1 MARIGTT
8 DLDVLPLNLG
18 GNVFGWTADEQ
29 ASFAVLDAFAEAGG
43 SFVDTAD
50 VYSEWGDG
58 HRGGESEATIGRW
71 MAARGNRADV
81 VVATKVGKLSTRRGT
96 SRAVVRAAID
106 DSLRRL
112 GTDYVD
118 LYYAHE
124 DDQDTPLEE
133 TVAALGEVVAAGK
146 ARYVAASNFSP
157 ERLAEALRIADDL
170 GVARF
175 VALQP
180 HYNLVHRSD
189 YEGPLQEL
197 AVREGLGVLPYS
209 SLASGFL
216 TGKYRSADD
225 ASRSS
230 ARGAS
235 VVQRYVNARGV
246 RILAALDD
254 IAARHR
260 ATPAQVALAWLIA
273 RPGITAPIASATSV
287 EQLREILVAATLQ
300 LDASDIAQ
308 LDQASA
314 E

>member
-58 HRGGESEATIGRW
+58 HEGGESEATIGRW

-106 DSLRRL
+106 DSLKRL

-133 TVAALGEVVAAGK
+133 TVAALGEVVADGK

-180 HYNLVHRSD
+180 HYNLVHRGA

-216 TGKYRSADD
+216 TGKYRDGSPAVDSPRAGSAGRYLDD
-225 ASRSS
+225 
-230 ARGAS
+230 RGRR
-235 VVQRYVNARGV
+235 V
-246 RILAALDD
+246 LAALDAV
-254 IAARHR
+254 AAAHGTSVT
-260 ATPAQVALAWLIA
+260 AVSLAWL
-273 RPGITAPIASATSV
+273 RVQPGVVAPIASARSV
-287 EQLREILVAATLQ
+287 DQLSDLLAGATLE
-300 LDASDIAQ
+300 LADDEVTALSDASA
-308 LDQASA
+308 
-314 E
+314 

>member
-58 HRGGESEATIGRW
+58 HEGGESEATIGRW

-106 DSLRRL
+106 DSLKRL

-133 TVAALGEVVAAGK
+133 TVAALGEVVADGK

-157 ERLAEALRIADDL
+157 ERLAEALRIADEL

-180 HYNLVHRSD
+180 HYNLVHRGA

-216 TGKYRSADD
+216 TGKYRDGSPAVDSPRAGSAGRYLND
-225 ASRSS
+225 
-230 ARGAS
+230 RGRR
-235 VVQRYVNARGV
+235 V
-246 RILAALDD
+246 LAALDAV
-254 IAARHR
+254 AAAHGTSVT
-260 ATPAQVALAWLIA
+260 AVSLAWL
-273 RPGITAPIASATSV
+273 RVQPGVVAPIASARSV
-287 EQLREILVAATLQ
+287 DQLPDLLAGATLE
-300 LDASDIAQ
+300 LADDEITALSDASA
-308 LDQASA
+308 
-314 E
+314 

>member
-29 ASFAVLDAFAEAGG
+29 ASFAVLDAFVAGGG

-50 VYSEWGDG
+50 VYSEWGAG
-58 HRGGESEATIGRW
+58 HEGGESEATIGRW

-106 DSLRRL
+106 DSLKRL

-124 DDQDTPLEE
+124 DDRETPLEE
-133 TVAALGEVVAAGK
+133 TVAALGEVVADGK
-146 ARYVAASNFSP
+146 ARYVAASNFTP
-157 ERLAEALRIADDL
+157 ERLAEALRIADEL

-180 HYNLVHRSD
+180 HYNLVHRGE

-209 SLASGFL
+209 SLANGFL
-216 TGKYRSADD
+216 TGKYRDGSPAVDSPRAGSAGRSLDD
-225 ASRSS
+225 
-230 ARGAS
+230 RG
-235 VVQRYVNARGV
+235 RGV
-246 RILAALDD
+246 LAALDAV
-254 IAARHR
+254 AAAHGTSVT
-260 ATPAQVALAWLIA
+260 AVGLAWL
-273 RPGITAPIASATSV
+273 RVQPGVVAPIASARSV
-287 EQLREILVAATLQ
+287 DQLPDLLAGARLELADDEIAALS
-300 LDASDIAQ
+300 DASA
-308 LDQASA
+308 
-314 E
+314 

>member
-1 MARIGTT
+1 MARIGIT

-58 HRGGESEATIGRW
+58 HEGGESEATIGRW

-106 DSLRRL
+106 DSLKRL

-124 DDQDTPLEE
+124 DDQETPLEE
-133 TVAALGEVVAAGK
+133 TVAALGEVVADGK

-180 HYNLVHRSD
+180 HYNLVHRAA

-216 TGKYRSADD
+216 TGKYRDGSPAVDSPRAGSAGRYLDD
-225 ASRSS
+225 
-230 ARGAS
+230 RGRR
-235 VVQRYVNARGV
+235 V
-246 RILAALDD
+246 LAALDEV
-254 IAARHR
+254 AAAHGTSVT
-260 ATPAQVALAWLIA
+260 AVSLAWL
-273 RPGITAPIASATSV
+273 RVQPGVVAPIASARSV
-287 EQLREILVAATLQ
+287 EQLPDLLAGATLE
-300 LDASDIAQ
+300 LSDDEITALSDASA
-308 LDQASA
+308 
-314 E
+314 

>member
-18 GNVFGWTADEQ
+18 GNVFGWTADED
-29 ASFAVLDAFAEAGG
+29 ASFAVLDAFAAAGG

-50 VYSEWGDG
+50 VYSEWVPG
-58 HRGGESEATIGRW
+58 HEGGESEAVLGRW
-71 MAARGNRADV
+71 MGARGNRADV
-81 VVATKVGKLSTRRGT
+81 VIATKVGKLSTRRGT
-96 SRAVVRAAID
+96 SRDVVRAAVE
-106 DSLRRL
+106 DSLKRL

-124 DDQDTPLEE
+124 DDQETPLEE
-133 TVAALGEVVAAGK
+133 TVVALGEVVAEGK

-180 HYNLVHRSD
+180 HYNLVHRD
-189 YEGPLQEL
+189 EYEGPLQEL

-216 TGKYRSADD
+216 TGKYRDGADAVDSPRAGSAGRYLDD
-225 ASRSS
+225 
-230 ARGAS
+230 RGRR
-235 VVQRYVNARGV
+235 V
-246 RILAALDD
+246 LAALDEV
-254 IAARHR
+254 AAAHGTSVT
-260 ATPAQVALAWLIA
+260 AVSLAWL
-273 RPGITAPIASATSV
+273 RVQPGVVAPIASARSV
-287 EQLREILVAATLQ
+287 AQLPDLLAGATLA
-300 LDASDIAQ
+300 LTDDEVVALSAAAS
-308 LDQASA
+308 
-314 E
+314 

>member
-1 MARIGTT
+1 M
-8 DLDVLPLNLG
+8 
-18 GNVFGWTADEQ
+18 FGWTADEQ

-58 HRGGESEATIGRW
+58 HEGGESEATIGRW

-106 DSLRRL
+106 DSLKRL

-124 DDQDTPLEE
+124 DDQETPLEE
-133 TVAALGEVVAAGK
+133 TVAALGEVVADGK

-180 HYNLVHRSD
+180 HYNLVHRAA

-216 TGKYRSADD
+216 TGKYRDGSPAVDSPRAGSAGRYLDD
-225 ASRSS
+225 
-230 ARGAS
+230 RGRR
-235 VVQRYVNARGV
+235 V
-246 RILAALDD
+246 LAALDEV
-254 IAARHR
+254 AAAHGTSVT
-260 ATPAQVALAWLIA
+260 AVSLAWL
-273 RPGITAPIASATSV
+273 RVQPGVVAPIASARSV
-287 EQLREILVAATLQ
+287 EQLPDLLAGATLE
-300 LDASDIAQ
+300 LSDDEITALSDASA
-308 LDQASA
+308 
-314 E
+314 

>member
-18 GNVFGWTADEQ
+18 GNVLGWTADEQ
-29 ASFAVLDAFAEAGG
+29 ASFAVLDAFVAGGG

-58 HRGGESEATIGRW
+58 HEGGESEATIGRW
-71 MAARGNRADV
+71 LAARGNRSDV
-81 VVATKVGKLSTRRGT
+81 VIATKVGKLSTRRGT

-106 DSLRRL
+106 DSLKRL

-124 DDQDTPLEE
+124 DDRETPLEE
-133 TVAALGEVVAAGK
+133 TVAALGEVVADGK
-146 ARYVAASNFSP
+146 ARYVAASNFTP

-180 HYNLVHRSD
+180 HYNLVHRGD

-216 TGKYRSADD
+216 TGKYRDGSPAVDSPRAGSAGRYLDD
-225 ASRSS
+225 
-230 ARGAS
+230 RG
-235 VVQRYVNARGV
+235 RRM
-246 RILAALDD
+246 LAALDAV
-254 IAARHR
+254 AAAHGTSVT
-260 ATPAQVALAWLIA
+260 AVSLAWL
-273 RPGITAPIASATSV
+273 RVQPGVVAPIASARSV
-287 EQLREILVAATLQ
+287 DQLPDLLAGARLELSDDEVTALS
-300 LDASDIAQ
+300 DASA
-308 LDQASA
+308 
-314 E
+314 

>member
-29 ASFAVLDAFAEAGG
+29 ASFAVLDAFVEGGG
-43 SFVDTAD
+43 SLVDTAD
-50 VYSEWGDG
+50 VYSEWGAD
-58 HRGGESEATIGRW
+58 HEGGESEATIGRW
-71 MAARGNRADV
+71 IAARGNRADV
-81 VVATKVGKLSTRRGT
+81 VIATKVGKLSTRRGT

-106 DSLRRL
+106 DSLKRL

-124 DDQDTPLEE
+124 DDRETPLEE
-133 TVAALGEVVAAGK
+133 TVAALGEVVAEGK
-146 ARYVAASNFSP
+146 ARYVAASNFTP
-157 ERLAEALRIADDL
+157 ERLAEALRIADEL

-180 HYNLVHRSD
+180 HYNLVHRGE

-216 TGKYRSADD
+216 TGKYRDGSPAVDSPRAGSAGRYLDD
-225 ASRSS
+225 
-230 ARGAS
+230 RGRR
-235 VVQRYVNARGV
+235 V
-246 RILAALDD
+246 LAALDAV
-254 IAARHR
+254 AAAHGTSVT
-260 ATPAQVALAWLIA
+260 AVSLAWL
-273 RPGITAPIASATSV
+273 RVQPGVVAPIASARSV
-287 EQLREILVAATLQ
+287 EQLPDLLAGARLELSDDEVVALS
-300 LDASDIAQ
+300 DASA
-308 LDQASA
+308 
-314 E
+314 

>member
-8 DLDVLPLNLG
+8 DLNVLPLNLG

-29 ASFAVLDAFAEAGG
+29 ASFAVLDAFVEGGG

-50 VYSEWGDG
+50 VYSEWGPG
-58 HRGGESEATIGRW
+58 HEGGESEATIGRW

-96 SRAVVRAAID
+96 SRAVVGAAID
-106 DSLRRL
+106 DSLKRL

-124 DDQDTPLEE
+124 DDRETPLEE
-133 TVAALGEVVAAGK
+133 TVAALGEVVADGK
-146 ARYVAASNFSP
+146 ARYVAASNFTP
-157 ERLAEALRIADDL
+157 ERLAEALRIADEL

-180 HYNLVHRSD
+180 HYNLVHRGE

-197 AVREGLGVLPYS
+197 AVREDLGVLPYS

-216 TGKYRSADD
+216 TGKYRDGSPAVDSPRAGSAGRYLDD
-225 ASRSS
+225 
-230 ARGAS
+230 RGRR
-235 VVQRYVNARGV
+235 V
-246 RILAALDD
+246 LAALDAV
-254 IAARHR
+254 AAAHGTSVT
-260 ATPAQVALAWLIA
+260 AVALAWL
-273 RPGITAPIASATSV
+273 RVQPGVVAPIASARSV
-287 EQLREILVAATLQ
+287 EQLPDLLAGARLDLADDEVTALSDAA
-300 LDASDIAQ
+300 A
-308 LDQASA
+308 
-314 E
+314 

>member
-29 ASFAVLDAFAEAGG
+29 ASFAVLDAFVEGGG

-58 HRGGESEATIGRW
+58 HEGGESEATIGRW
-71 MAARGNRADV
+71 MAARGNRSDV

-106 DSLRRL
+106 DSLKRL

-133 TVAALGEVVAAGK
+133 TVAALGEVVADGK
-146 ARYVAASNFSP
+146 ARYVAASNFTP

-180 HYNLVHRSD
+180 HYNLVHRGD

-216 TGKYRSADD
+216 TGKYRDGAPAVDSPRAGSAGRYLDD
-225 ASRSS
+225 
-230 ARGAS
+230 RGRR
-235 VVQRYVNARGV
+235 V
-246 RILAALDD
+246 LAALDAV
-254 IAARHR
+254 AAAHGTSVT
-260 ATPAQVALAWLIA
+260 AVSLAWL
-273 RPGITAPIASATSV
+273 RVQPGVVAPIASARSV
-287 EQLREILVAATLQ
+287 DQLPDLLAGARLELADDEITALSDVAA
-300 LDASDIAQ
+300 
-308 LDQASA
+308 
-314 E
+314 

>member
-18 GNVFGWTADEQ
+18 GNVFGWTADED
-29 ASFAVLDAFAEAGG
+29 ASSAVLDAFVAAGG

-50 VYSEWGDG
+50 VYSEWAPG
-58 HRGGESEATIGRW
+58 HRGGESEAVLGRW

-96 SRAVVRAAID
+96 SRDVVRAAID
-106 DSLRRL
+106 DSLERL

-124 DDQDTPLEE
+124 DDQETPLEE

-180 HYNLVHRSD
+180 HYNLVHRDD

-216 TGKYRSADD
+216 TGKYRDGSPAVDSPRAGSA
-225 ASRSS
+225 
-230 ARGAS
+230 G
-235 VVQRYVNARGV
+235 RY
-246 RILAALDD
+246 LDD
-254 IAARHR
+254 RGRRVLAVLDEVAAAHGTSVT
-260 ATPAQVALAWLIA
+260 AVSLAWL
-273 RPGITAPIASATSV
+273 RVQPGVVAPIASARTV
-287 EQLREILVAATLQ
+287 DQLPDLLAGATLD
-300 LDASDIAQ
+300 LADDELTALSLA
-308 LDQASA
+308 AA
-314 E
+314 

>member
-29 ASFAVLDAFAEAGG
+29 ASFAVLDAFVAGGG

-50 VYSEWGDG
+50 VYSEWGEG
-58 HRGGESEATIGRW
+58 HEGGESEATIGRW
-71 MAARGNRADV
+71 LAARGNRSDV
-81 VVATKVGKLSTRRGT
+81 VIATKVGKLSTRRGT

-106 DSLRRL
+106 DSLKRL

-124 DDQDTPLEE
+124 DDRETPLEE
-133 TVAALGEVVAAGK
+133 TVAALGEVVADGK
-146 ARYVAASNFSP
+146 ARYVAASNFTP

-180 HYNLVHRSD
+180 HYNLVHRGD

-216 TGKYRSADD
+216 TGKYRDGSPAVDSPRAGSAGRYLDD
-225 ASRSS
+225 
-230 ARGAS
+230 RGRR
-235 VVQRYVNARGV
+235 V
-246 RILAALDD
+246 LAALDAV
-254 IAARHR
+254 AAAHGTSVT
-260 ATPAQVALAWLIA
+260 AVSLAWL
-273 RPGITAPIASATSV
+273 RVQPGVVAPIASARSV
-287 EQLREILVAATLQ
+287 DQLPDLLAGARLELSDDEVTALS
-300 LDASDIAQ
+300 DASA
-308 LDQASA
+308 
-314 E
+314 

>member
-58 HRGGESEATIGRW
+58 HEGGESEATIGRW
-71 MAARGNRADV
+71 MAARGNRTDV

-106 DSLRRL
+106 DSLKRL

-133 TVAALGEVVAAGK
+133 TVAALGEVVADGK

-180 HYNLVHRSD
+180 HYNLVHRGA

-216 TGKYRSADD
+216 TGKYRDGSPAVDSPRAGSAGRYLDD
-225 ASRSS
+225 
-230 ARGAS
+230 RGRR
-235 VVQRYVNARGV
+235 V
-246 RILAALDD
+246 LAALDAV
-254 IAARHR
+254 AAAHGTSVT
-260 ATPAQVALAWLIA
+260 AVSLAWL
-273 RPGITAPIASATSV
+273 RVQPGVVAPIASARSV
-287 EQLREILVAATLQ
+287 EQLPDLLAGATLE
-300 LDASDIAQ
+300 LADGEITALSDASA
-308 LDQASA
+308 
-314 E
+314 

>member
-29 ASFAVLDAFAEAGG
+29 ASFAVLDAFVAGEG

-50 VYSEWGDG
+50 VYSEWGAG
-58 HRGGESEATIGRW
+58 HEGGESEATIGRW

-106 DSLRRL
+106 DSLKRL

-124 DDQDTPLEE
+124 DDRETPLEE
-133 TVAALGEVVAAGK
+133 TVAALGEVVADGK
-146 ARYVAASNFSP
+146 ARYVAASNFTP
-157 ERLAEALRIADDL
+157 ERLAEALRIADEL

-180 HYNLVHRSD
+180 HYNLVHRGE

-216 TGKYRSADD
+216 TGKYRDGSPAVDSPRAGSAGRYLDD
-225 ASRSS
+225 
-230 ARGAS
+230 RGRR
-235 VVQRYVNARGV
+235 V
-246 RILAALDD
+246 LAALDAV
-254 IAARHR
+254 AAAHGTSVT
-260 ATPAQVALAWLIA
+260 AVGLAWL
-273 RPGITAPIASATSV
+273 RVQPGVVAPIASARSV
-287 EQLREILVAATLQ
+287 DQLPDLLAGARLELADDEIAALS
-300 LDASDIAQ
+300 DASA
-308 LDQASA
+308 
-314 E
+314 

>member
-29 ASFAVLDAFAEAGG
+29 ASFAVLDAFVEGGG

-50 VYSEWGDG
+50 VYSEWGPG
-58 HRGGESEATIGRW
+58 HEGGESEATIGRW
-71 MAARGNRADV
+71 IAARGNRADV
-81 VVATKVGKLSTRRGT
+81 VIATKVGKLSTRRGT

-106 DSLRRL
+106 DSLKRL

-124 DDQDTPLEE
+124 DDRETPLEE
-133 TVAALGEVVAAGK
+133 TVAALGEVVADGK
-146 ARYVAASNFSP
+146 ARYVAASNFTP
-157 ERLAEALRIADDL
+157 ERLAEALRIADEL

-180 HYNLVHRSD
+180 HYNLVHRGE

-216 TGKYRSADD
+216 TGKYRDGSPAVDSPRAGSAGRYLDD
-225 ASRSS
+225 
-230 ARGAS
+230 RGRR
-235 VVQRYVNARGV
+235 V
-246 RILAALDD
+246 LAALDAV
-254 IAARHR
+254 AAAHGTSVT
-260 ATPAQVALAWLIA
+260 AVALAWL
-273 RPGITAPIASATSV
+273 RVQPGVVAPIASARSV
-287 EQLREILVAATLQ
+287 EQLPDLLAGARLDLADDEVTALSDAA
-300 LDASDIAQ
+300 A
-308 LDQASA
+308 
-314 E
+314 

>member
-29 ASFAVLDAFAEAGG
+29 ASFAVLDAFVEGGG

-58 HRGGESEATIGRW
+58 HEGGESEATIGRW
-71 MAARGNRADV
+71 MAARGNRSDV

-106 DSLRRL
+106 DSLKRL

-133 TVAALGEVVAAGK
+133 TVAALGEVVADGK
-146 ARYVAASNFSP
+146 ARYVAASNFTP
-157 ERLAEALRIADDL
+157 GRLAEALRIADDL

-180 HYNLVHRSD
+180 HYNLVHRGD

-216 TGKYRSADD
+216 TGKYRDGAPAVDSPRAGSAGRYLDD
-225 ASRSS
+225 
-230 ARGAS
+230 RGRR
-235 VVQRYVNARGV
+235 V
-246 RILAALDD
+246 LAALDAV
-254 IAARHR
+254 AAAHGTSVT
-260 ATPAQVALAWLIA
+260 AVSLAWL
-273 RPGITAPIASATSV
+273 RVQPGVVAPIASARSV
-287 EQLREILVAATLQ
+287 DQLPDLLAGARLELADDEITALSDVAA
-300 LDASDIAQ
+300 
-308 LDQASA
+308 
-314 E
+314 

>member
-18 GNVFGWTADEQ
+18 GNVFGWTADER
-29 ASFAVLDAFAEAGG
+29 ASAAVLDAFVEAGG

-50 VYSEWGDG
+50 VYSEWADG
-58 HRGGESEATIGRW
+58 HEGGESEATIGRW
-71 MAARGNRADV
+71 LAARGNRADV
-81 VVATKVGKLSTRRGT
+81 VIATKVGKLSTRRGT
-96 SRAVVRAAID
+96 SRAVVREAID
-106 DSLRRL
+106 DSLKRL

-133 TVAALGEVVAAGK
+133 TVAALGEVVAEGK

-157 ERLAEALRIADDL
+157 ERLAEALRIADEL

-180 HYNLVHRSD
+180 HYNLVHRTA

-216 TGKYRSADD
+216 TGKYRDGAVVDSPRAGSA
-225 ASRSS
+225 
-230 ARGAS
+230 G
-235 VVQRYVNARGV
+235 RY
-246 RILAALDD
+246 LDD
-254 IAARHR
+254 RGRRVLAVLDEVAAAHGTSVT
-260 ATPAQVALAWLIA
+260 AVSLAWL
-273 RPGITAPIASATSV
+273 RVQPGVVAPIASARSV
-287 EQLREILVAATLQ
+287 EQLPDLLAGARLELADEEVVALS
-300 LDASDIAQ
+300 DASA
-308 LDQASA
+308 
-314 E
+314 

>member
-58 HRGGESEATIGRW
+58 HEGGESEATIGRW

-106 DSLRRL
+106 DSLKRL

-124 DDQDTPLEE
+124 DDQETPLEE
-133 TVAALGEVVAAGK
+133 TVAALGEVVADGK

-157 ERLAEALRIADDL
+157 ERLAEALRIADEL

-180 HYNLVHRSD
+180 HYNLVHRGA

-216 TGKYRSADD
+216 TGKYRDGAPAVDSPRAGSAGRYLDD
-225 ASRSS
+225 
-230 ARGAS
+230 RGRR
-235 VVQRYVNARGV
+235 V
-246 RILAALDD
+246 LAALDAV
-254 IAARHR
+254 AAAHGTSVT
-260 ATPAQVALAWLIA
+260 AVSLAWL
-273 RPGITAPIASATSV
+273 RVQPGVVAPIASARSV
-287 EQLREILVAATLQ
+287 EQLPDLLAGATLE
-300 LDASDIAQ
+300 LSDDEITA
-308 LDQASA
+308 LSDVSA
-314 E
+314 